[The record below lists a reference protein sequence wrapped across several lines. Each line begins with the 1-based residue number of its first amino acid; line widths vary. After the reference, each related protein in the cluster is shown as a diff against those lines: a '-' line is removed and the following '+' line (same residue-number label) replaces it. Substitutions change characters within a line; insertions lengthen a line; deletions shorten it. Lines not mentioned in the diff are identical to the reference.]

1 MERLDDRVRLDHLE
15 NVVIQEKWV
24 WMEVLDYVD
33 YPDQRE
39 SLD

>member
-1 MERLDDRVRLDHLE
+1 MERQDARVRLDHLE

-33 YPDQRE
+33 YLDQRV